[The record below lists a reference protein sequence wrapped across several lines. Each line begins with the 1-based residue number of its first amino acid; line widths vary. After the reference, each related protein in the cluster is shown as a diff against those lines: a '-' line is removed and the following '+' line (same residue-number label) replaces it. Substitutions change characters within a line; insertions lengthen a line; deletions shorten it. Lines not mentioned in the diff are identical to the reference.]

1 MIILIIMP
9 AFIFRKK
16 NVYSF
21 RTKVGPSSV
30 YTCVRMY
37 VRTVVMCLVN
47 ASPPKLLDVATAT
60 LQVHRSHDI
69 KGNEQHFV

>member
-9 AFIFRKK
+9 AFIFRK

-37 VRTVVMCLVN
+37 VRTVVMFLVN

-69 KGNEQHFV
+69 KGTEQHFV

>member
-1 MIILIIMP
+1 MP

-16 NVYSF
+16 CIFISYQS
-21 RTKVGPSSV
+21 RSV

-37 VRTVVMCLVN
+37 VRTVVMFLVN

-69 KGNEQHFV
+69 KGTEQHFV